1 MREAPTFDDVFAVMS
16 AASVGDTAARVSLP
30 AMPEMDDPATR
41 LGVALNI
48 LLDDLA
54 LRTSDLR
61 ESEERLRQA
70 QKMEA
75 IGRLAGGVAHD
86 FNNILTAVVGFG
98 SILADSLPD
107 GDERQMAHQ
116 IVEAGER
123 AAALTRQLLALG
135 RRQILTPRVIDPAEV
150 IAALTPLVKRIIGED
165 IEFTALS
172 TSEPLRVRAD
182 PTQLEQVLVNL
193 VANARDAMR
202 SGGKLTVEVAEVE
215 LDGLYATT
223 HPEVVPGPYVMIA
236 VSDTGSGMSD
246 EVREH
251 VFEPFYTTKEGSG
264 GTGLG
269 LATVY
274 GIVKQSGGSI
284 GVYSEPGRGAA
295 FKVYL
300 PRVFETLEERAA
312 SVVEPEI
319 ATGTETILI
328 AEDDEA
334 VRGIA
339 VLTLSRAGYQV
350 LAADSGP
357 TALQLAADH
366 AGPIH
371 LLVTDVVM
379 REMSGRQLAEEL
391 GRLRPELPILYM
403 SGYTENTIVHHGVL
417 DPEVEFLAKPFTPTA
432 LVHKVRELLAP
443 RGTEGAARRS
453 SDTTPKPGPS

>member
-1 MREAPTFDDVFAVMS
+1 MDAPSLDDVFAVMS
-16 AASVGDTAARVSLP
+16 AASVGDTSARVSLS
-30 AMPEMDDPATR
+30 AQPEMDDPATR

-54 LRTSDLR
+54 LRTTDLR
-61 ESEERLRQA
+61 ETEERLFQA

-86 FNNILTAVVGFG
+86 FNNILTAIVGFG
-98 SILADSLPD
+98 SILAESLPD
-107 GDERQMAHQ
+107 GEERQMAGQ

-123 AAALTRQLLALG
+123 AAALTGQLLALG
-135 RRQILTPRVIDPAEV
+135 RRQILDPRVLDPAQV
-150 IAALTPLVKRIIGED
+150 IVGLAPLIHQIIGED
-165 IEFTALS
+165 IEFKAIS
-172 TSEPLRVRAD
+172 GSDSLRVRVD
-182 PTQLEQVLVNL
+182 PSQLEQVLINL
-193 VANARDAMR
+193 IANARDAMP
-202 SGGKLTVEVAEVE
+202 SGGKLTVEVSGVE
-215 LDGLYATT
+215 LDQLYAAT
-223 HPEVVPGPYVMIA
+223 HPEVVPGPHVMIA

-284 GVYSEPGRGAA
+284 GVYSEPGSGAA

-300 PRVFETLEERAA
+300 PRVIESLEERTAA
-312 SVVEPEI
+312 AAEAEI
-319 ATGTETILI
+319 AAGTETILL

-339 VLTLSRAGYQV
+339 VLALSRAGYKL
-350 LAADSGP
+350 LAADGGP
-357 TALQLAADH
+357 MALELAAAH
-366 AGPIH
+366 AGVIH

-391 GRLRPELPILYM
+391 CRLRPEVRVLYM

-417 DPEVEFLAKPFTPTA
+417 DPGIEFLPKPFTPTA
-432 LVHKVRELLAP
+432 LVEKVRGVLGAQASGRP
-443 RGTEGAARRS
+443 RQQ
-453 SDTTPKPGPS
+453 

>member
-1 MREAPTFDDVFAVMS
+1 MTEGPTFDDVFAVMS
-16 AASVGDTAARVSLP
+16 AASVGDSIARVRLP
-30 AMPEMDDPATR
+30 PTPELDDPATR

-54 LRTSDLR
+54 LRTSELR
-61 ESEERLRQA
+61 ETEERLRQA

-98 SILADSLPD
+98 SILAESLLD
-107 GDERQMAHQ
+107 GEDRKMAGQ

-123 AAALTRQLLALG
+123 AAALTHQLLALG
-135 RRQILTPRVIDPAEV
+135 RRQILTPRILDPGDV
-150 IAALTPLVKRIIGED
+150 IAGLTPLIGQIIGEH
-165 IEFTALS
+165 IEFKTALAP
-172 TSEPLRVRAD
+172 EPLRVRAD
-182 PTQLEQVLVNL
+182 PSQLEQVLVNL
-193 VANARDAMR
+193 VANARDAMP

-215 LDGLYATT
+215 LDALYAAT

-236 VSDTGSGMSD
+236 ISDTGSGMSD

-251 VFEPFYTTKEGSG
+251 VFEPFFTTKESL

-300 PRVFETLEERAA
+300 PRVFEAAEAPAA
-312 SVVEPEI
+312 SSVEPEVP
-319 ATGTETILI
+319 AGTETILL

-334 VRGIA
+334 VRTIA
-339 VLTLSRAGYQV
+339 VLALSRAGYRM
-350 LAADSGP
+350 LAADGGP
-357 TALQLAADH
+357 MALELAQDH

-379 REMSGRQLAEEL
+379 RDMNGRELAQEL
-391 GRLRPELPILYM
+391 HQLRPELPVLFV

-417 DPEVEFLAKPFTPTA
+417 DRDVEFLAKPFTPTA
-432 LVHKVRELLAP
+432 LVHKVGELLRPQRTDDSP
-443 RGTEGAARRS
+443 RGS
-453 SDTTPKPGPS
+453 SAEKRKRGPA

>member
-1 MREAPTFDDVFAVMS
+1 MTEGPTFDDVFAVMS
-16 AASVGDTAARVSLP
+16 AASVGDSIARVRLP
-30 AMPEMDDPATR
+30 PTPELDDPATR

-54 LRTSDLR
+54 LRTSELR
-61 ESEERLRQA
+61 ETEERLRQA

-98 SILADSLPD
+98 SILAESLPD
-107 GDERQMAHQ
+107 GEDRKMAGQ

-123 AAALTRQLLALG
+123 AAALTHQLLALG
-135 RRQILTPRVIDPAEV
+135 RRQILAPRVLDPGDV
-150 IAALTPLVKRIIGED
+150 IVGLTPLIGQIIGEHID
-165 IEFTALS
+165 FMTALAP
-172 TSEPLRVRAD
+172 EPLRVRAD
-182 PTQLEQVLVNL
+182 PSQLEQVLVNL
-193 VANARDAMR
+193 VANARDAMP

-215 LDGLYATT
+215 LDALYAAT

-274 GIVKQSGGSI
+274 GVVKQSGGSI
-284 GVYSEPGRGAA
+284 GVYSEPGSGAA

-300 PRVFETLEERAA
+300 PRVFETPETAA
-312 SVVEPEI
+312 PSSVEPEVP
-319 ATGTETILI
+319 AGTETILV

-334 VRGIA
+334 VRTIA
-339 VLTLSRAGYQV
+339 VLALSRAGYRV

-357 TALQLAADH
+357 MALQISADH
-366 AGPIH
+366 AGAID

-391 GRLRPELPILYM
+391 GRLRPEMPVLYM

-432 LVHKVRELLAP
+432 LVSKVREVL
-443 RGTEGAARRS
+443 GTQGTGELARR
-453 SDTTPKPGPS
+453 

>member
-1 MREAPTFDDVFAVMS
+1 MTEGPSFDDVFAVMS
-16 AASVGDTAARVSLP
+16 AASVGDSSARVPLP
-30 AMPEMDDPATR
+30 AEPEREDPATR

-61 ESEERLRQA
+61 ETEERLRQA

-86 FNNILTAVVGFG
+86 FNNILTAIVGFG
-98 SILADSLPD
+98 SILAESLPD
-107 GDERQMAHQ
+107 GEDRKMAGQ

-135 RRQILTPRVIDPAEV
+135 RRQILAPHVVDPGAV
-150 IAALTPLVKRIIGED
+150 IAGLTPLIERIIGED
-165 IEFTALS
+165 IEFKAIYAS
-172 TSEPLRVRAD
+172 DPLLVRVD

-193 VANARDAMR
+193 IANARDAMP
-202 SGGKLTVEVAEVE
+202 SGGKLTVEVAGVE
-215 LDGLYATT
+215 LDALYAAT
-223 HPEVVPGPYVMIA
+223 HPEVVPGPHVMIA

-246 EVREH
+246 EVRQH

-274 GIVKQSGGSI
+274 GVVKQSGGSI
-284 GVYSEPGRGAA
+284 GVYSEPGSGAA

-300 PRVFETLEERAA
+300 PRVFETAEVPVAPSL
-312 SVVEPEI
+312 EPEVP
-319 ATGTETILI
+319 AGTETILL

-334 VRGIA
+334 VRSIA
-339 VLTLSRAGYQV
+339 VLALTRAGYRL

-357 TALQLAADH
+357 MALQLAADH
-366 AGPIH
+366 AGAIH

-391 GRLRPELPILYM
+391 GRVRPETRILYM

-417 DPEVEFLAKPFTPTA
+417 DPGVEFLAKPFTPTA
-432 LVHKVRELLAP
+432 LVNKVRELLGP
-443 RGTEGAARRS
+443 QGTGEPARR
-453 SDTTPKPGPS
+453 

>member
-1 MREAPTFDDVFAVMS
+1 MTDRPTFDDVFAVMS
-16 AASVGDTAARVSLP
+16 AASVGDTSARVPLP
-30 AMPEMDDPATR
+30 AEPEMEDPATK

-61 ESEERLRQA
+61 ETEERLGQA

-98 SILADSLPD
+98 SILAESLPE
-107 GDERQMAHQ
+107 GEERQMASQ

-123 AAALTRQLLALG
+123 AAALTHQLLALG
-135 RRQILTPRVIDPAEV
+135 RRQILAPRVVDPGEV
-150 IAALTPLVKRIIGED
+150 IAGLTPLIERIIGD
-165 IEFTALS
+165 NIEFRAMYA
-172 TSEPLRVRAD
+172 SEALRVRAD

-193 VANARDAMR
+193 IANARDAMP
-202 SGGKLTVEVAEVE
+202 SGGTLTVEVGSAE
-215 LDGLYATT
+215 LDALYSAT
-223 HPEVVPGPYVMIA
+223 HPEVVPGPHVMIA

-274 GIVKQSGGSI
+274 GVVKQSGGSI

-295 FKVYL
+295 IKVYL
-300 PRVFETLEERAA
+300 PRVFDAPEERAA
-312 SVVEPEI
+312 SAVEPEVT
-319 ATGTETILI
+319 AATETILL

-339 VLTLSRAGYQV
+339 VLALSRAGYQV
-350 LAADSGP
+350 LAADSGSM
-357 TALQLAADH
+357 ALELAAEH
-366 AGPIH
+366 AGGID

-379 REMSGRQLAEEL
+379 REMSGRQLAEEIA
-391 GRLRPELPILYM
+391 RLRPDVRILYM

-417 DPEVEFLAKPFTPTA
+417 DPDVEFLAKPFTPSA
-432 LVHKVRELLAP
+432 LVTKVRELLGPAEP
-443 RGTEGAARRS
+443 RG
-453 SDTTPKPGPS
+453 